1 MISSTDIQVR
11 RGNDMH
17 LFFIKI
23 LGWAMLLTLVAFG
36 VSARE
41 SAAPADYWLIN
52 TGEHGEQDK
61 LTVYPAWIQLVQ
73 QLAAVAKT
81 GQTTH
86 FSNSTTQ
93 DLFAT
98 RGGTVNFIVGP
109 AHIVGS
115 ALRHGHYALIAA
127 ADRRQRVVLAALA
140 GSGIHSLADARGK
153 SLGLPSQDAIATYL
167 MRGES
172 NAAGVSL
179 KQHFSRIYYTHYEG
193 ALLNALKFRTVDTVA
208 VDAALFA
215 QWQAAGEPV
224 VEVIRTGE
232 IPGIAIVAHKS
243 LGKATIAKLQE
254 MVAGKRMPVPAQ
266 AGVRFR
272 FLEPDAYEYVA
283 TLGYFTPRILAGA
296 ELIDAQRAR
305 RLASR
310 GVAFFDGRT
319 EEEFRTGRPAGSRWL
334 PYVEHSAKE
343 TDYDAGPDQF
353 DIAQLPANKDAE
365 IIFSCGGPEC
375 WKSYK
380 SAIRAMKEGYT
391 RIYWFRGGIKEW
403 AEAGLPIDKD

>member
-1 MISSTDIQVR
+1 MYIFSV
-11 RGNDMH
+11 
-17 LFFIKI
+17 KK
-23 LGWAMLLTLVAFG
+23 LGWAILLMLVGFG
-36 VSARE
+36 VAARE

-52 TGEHGEQDK
+52 TGEYGEQDK
-61 LTVYPAWIQLVQ
+61 LAAYSAWSQLVQ
-73 QLAAVAKT
+73 QLAAMAKT
-81 GQTTH
+81 GPATH
-86 FSNSTTQ
+86 FSSNATQ

-109 AHIVGS
+109 AHIIGS

-127 ADRRQRVVLAALA
+127 ADRHQRVVLATLA
-140 GSGIHSLADARGK
+140 NSGIRSLADAQGK
-153 SLGLPSQDAIATYL
+153 SLGLPNQDAIATYL

-172 NAAGVSL
+172 NAAGTSL
-179 KQHFSRIYYTHYEG
+179 KQHFSHIYYTHYEG

-224 VEVIRTGE
+224 AEVLRTGE
-232 IPGIAIVAHKS
+232 IPGVAIVVHKS

-254 MVAGKRMPVPAQ
+254 AVAGKRMPVPAR

-272 FLEPDAYEYVA
+272 SLEPDAYEYVA
-283 TLGYFTPRILAGA
+283 TLGYFTPKILAGA

-310 GVAFFDGRT
+310 GAAFFDGRT

-334 PYVEHSAKE
+334 PYVERSAKE
-343 TDYDAGPDQF
+343 TDYDAGQDQL
-353 DIAQLPANKDAE
+353 DVAQLPTNKDAE

-380 SAIRAMKEGYT
+380 SAIRAMKEGYK